1 MTYLP
6 KKLAVNTDDFQMDV
20 YGLSKPDAVS
30 AYVMLMIAY
39 RHRGRLSTDDD
50 TVRRRAEVSPKKWP
64 AIREELQKLGFTED
78 WRFPKWD
85 AIIAKEQE
93 REQRLAA
100 RKQRLAA

>member
-6 KKLAVNTDDFQMDV
+6 KKLAVNPDDFQMDV
-20 YGLSKPDAVS
+20 YRLSKPDAVS
-30 AYVMLMIAY
+30 AYVMLMIGY
-39 RHRGRLSTDDD
+39 RHRGRLSTDDEA
-50 TVRRRAEVSPKKWP
+50 VRRRAEVSPKKWP

-85 AIIAKEQE
+85 AIIAREQE

-100 RKQRLAA
+100 RKQRLAS